1 MKIYFAGS
9 INGGREKESDYL
21 NLISFLEN
29 YGEVITKDIWHE
41 EPLNKYYVYTR
52 HKKWLDA
59 SDLIIAEVSIPSLG
73 VGYEL
78 GYASENNKKIICL
91 YDDTSTKNLSSMI
104 SGNPKNIIIRYKT
117 LEEAKIA
124 LENVILDK

>member
-41 EPLNKYYVYTR
+41 EPLNKDYIYNR
-52 HKKWLDA
+52 HKKWLDE
-59 SDLIIAEVSIPSLG
+59 SDLIIAEVSVPSLG

-78 GYASENNKKIICL
+78 GYAGENNKKIICL
-91 YDDTSTKNLSSMI
+91 YDDASIKNLSSMI

-117 LEEAKIA
+117 LEEAKSA
-124 LENVILDK
+124 LENAIIDK

>member
-21 NLISFLEN
+21 NLINFLEN
-29 YGEVITKDIWHE
+29 YGEVITKNIWQE
-41 EPLNKYYVYTR
+41 KPLSDDYIYNR

-59 SDLIIAEVSIPSLG
+59 SDIIIAEVSVPSIG

-78 GYASENNKKIICL
+78 GYALEHNKKVICL
-91 YDDTSTKNLSSMI
+91 YDEASIKSISSMI

-117 LEEAKIA
+117 LEEAKT
-124 LENVILDK
+124 ILDSAIMGK